1 MNAAVV
7 HAFDAP
13 PRYAFFTDPVAAEG
27 EVLVHVTA
35 AGLHPIVRSLAKGT
49 HYGSTGKL
57 PFIPGVD
64 GVGRLEDNSR
74 VYFGMTRSPFGTFAE
89 RTVTS
94 RGMYLTLS
102 GGLDDATIAG
112 IANPG
117 MSSWVA
123 LTKRAGFVAGEKVL
137 ILGAAGT
144 AGKLAV
150 QIAKHL
156 GAGFVYAAARNRDG
170 LESLKQLGADAII
183 PLDQDR
189 PALVSSF
196 RSAWADEGLNIVL
209 DYLWGEPAEAVLEA
223 ISQKGLQRKTSRI
236 RFVQIGETAGHAISL
251 PAATLRSSDLE
262 LVGSGFGSASIEAI
276 FQALAQFF
284 QFAEERSLKINTKPV
299 ALRDVETLWTS
310 SEPGARLV
318 FMP

>member
-13 PRYAFFTDPVAAEG
+13 PRYDSFTDPVAAEG
-27 EVLVHVTA
+27 EVLVRVTA
-35 AGLHPIVRSLAKGT
+35 AGLHPIVRSLANGT
-49 HYGSTGKL
+49 HYGGTGKL

-123 LTKRAGFVAGEKVL
+123 LTKRAGFVAGENVL

-144 AGKLAV
+144 AGRLAV

-156 GAGFVYAAARNRDG
+156 GAGFVYAAARNKDG
-170 LESLKQLGADAII
+170 LEGLKQLGADAII
-183 PLDQDR
+183 PLDQER
-189 PALVSSF
+189 TALVSAF
-196 RSAWADEGLNIVL
+196 RSAWAGTGLNIVL
-209 DYLWGEPAEAVLEA
+209 DYLWGDPAEAVLEA
-223 ISQKGLQRKTSRI
+223 ISQKGLQQKTARI
-236 RFVQIGETAGHAISL
+236 RYVQIGEIAGRAISL
-251 PAATLRSSDLE
+251 PAATLRSSDLQ
-262 LVGSGFGSASIEAI
+262 LLGSGFGSASIEDI
-276 FQALAQFF
+276 FKALAQFF
-284 QFAEERSLKINTKPV
+284 QFVEERSLKINTRPV
-299 ALRDVETLWTS
+299 PLRDVEMLWTS
-310 SEPGARLV
+310 PAQGARLV